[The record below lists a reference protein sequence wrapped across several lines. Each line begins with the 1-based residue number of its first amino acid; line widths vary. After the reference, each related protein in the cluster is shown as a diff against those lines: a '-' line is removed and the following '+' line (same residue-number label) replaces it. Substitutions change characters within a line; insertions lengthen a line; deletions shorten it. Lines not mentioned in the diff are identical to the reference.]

1 MQRTPDNGLRK
12 SDKSELHDAWEQQS
26 VPLDSIHEI
35 FKILTP
41 KRDGLDG
48 TSPITRTCWLI
59 YVSPHVRLPLL
70 DFSVRACETVGFQWR
85 L

>member
-1 MQRTPDNGLRK
+1 M
-12 SDKSELHDAWEQQS
+12 
-26 VPLDSIHEI
+26 PLDSIHEI

-41 KRDGLDG
+41 KRDGLDE

-59 YVSPHVRLPLL
+59 FYVSPHVRLPLL
-70 DFSVRACETVGFQWR
+70 DFSVRACETVGFKRR